1 MTNKFWGPPDDEEP
15 LPDWMNP
22 ETYRNG
28 NQNRSRGKSLNEAIM
43 DAAKKPQKMLTM
55 LKDELRNKKVKAPKM
70 PRLFQSYKEIYD
82 RIS

>member
-1 MTNKFWGPPDDEEP
+1 MTNEELSSLIKFVQNMPITE
-15 LPDWMNP
+15 
-22 ETYRNG
+22 
-28 NQNRSRGKSLNEAIM
+28 NQ
-43 DAAKKPQKMLTM
+43 QKMLTM